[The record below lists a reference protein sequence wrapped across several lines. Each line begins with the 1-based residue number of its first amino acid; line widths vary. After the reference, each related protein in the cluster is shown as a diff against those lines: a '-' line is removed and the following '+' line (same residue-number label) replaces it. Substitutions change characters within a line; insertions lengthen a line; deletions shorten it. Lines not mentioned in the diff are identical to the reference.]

1 MSTIS
6 DKMTKT
12 SLFVTRK
19 QNKLSKPSLLIEQ
32 SKDLVIENSSDR
44 LDTSMDFANCL
55 MKNINNIRKMI
66 VNRSDPYDI
75 FEKIVDELSGNYMK
89 CCEIIKKCDENILT
103 RCNDLNDQVVSLEN
117 DMMNKIN
124 NVQQQ
129 SDNDI
134 YSIDLT
140 QKCKDE
146 VNILW
151 ITFTDQAEINALR
164 MKNKSDLIQEAKKIF
179 SRMNIKLNKPHK
191 TIIDVLIQ
199 KVSVKTDNSYENELI
214 LGIKFTNSIAVNYM
228 KRQITDFRKK
238 EFINENFDLIRYS
251 VRNFWSYKI
260 WKLLRVCYDLKN
272 AKLIENVNVNSQGVT
287 VSYNK
292 STNQQNDFRQLA
304 QKKLIR
310 NENDLNILRSEIND
324 VCKEVS
330 TFQIYNGEYFKLN
343 FYERKAFK
351 DNLILLCSKNCN
363 AETFS
368 PVSKSSYSNLINC
381 PTSSS
386 KII

>member
-1 MSTIS
+1 M
-6 DKMTKT
+6 
-12 SLFVTRK
+12 LH
-19 QNKLSKPSLLIEQ
+19 
-32 SKDLVIENSSDR
+32 
-44 LDTSMDFANCL
+44 TSMDFANCL

-228 KRQITDFRKK
+228 KRQITDFGKK

-304 QKKLIR
+304 QMKLIR

>member
-1 MSTIS
+1 M
-6 DKMTKT
+6 
-12 SLFVTRK
+12 
-19 QNKLSKPSLLIEQ
+19 
-32 SKDLVIENSSDR
+32 
-44 LDTSMDFANCL
+44 
-55 MKNINNIRKMI
+55 
-66 VNRSDPYDI
+66 
-75 FEKIVDELSGNYMK
+75 
-89 CCEIIKKCDENILT
+89 
-103 RCNDLNDQVVSLEN
+103 
-117 DMMNKIN
+117 
-124 NVQQQ
+124 
-129 SDNDI
+129 
-134 YSIDLT
+134 
-140 QKCKDE
+140 KCKDE

-228 KRQITDFRKK
+228 KRQITDFGKK

-304 QKKLIR
+304 QMKLIR